1 MFDNAVDQWVANSS
15 AEKCIFVQILYHAC
29 QKYCEGKAVSL
40 QKAGQVGKVQQN
52 PPHPQVGPGPSV
64 SAHPTGSR
72 TLQAQVKSQPSLRQP
87 EFINCQSKLTRGNLS
102 RSLWLT
108 IFRTSTFTCRAIV
121 CTSDARPVNLAIYR
135 CKALV
140 NRMKKIMV
148 PKQSS
153 ARQGE
158 AVIKEAL
165 SPH

>member
-1 MFDNAVDQWVANSS
+1 MFDNTVDQWVANSS

-40 QKAGQVGKVQQN
+40 EKAGQMGKVQQN
-52 PPHPQVGPGPSV
+52 PLHPQVGPGPNV
-64 SAHPTGSR
+64 STPPTGSR
-72 TLQAQVKSQPSLRQP
+72 TLQAQLKSQPSLRQP

-102 RSLWLT
+102 QSLRFM
-108 IFRTSTFTCRAIV
+108 IFWTSVFICSIV
-121 CTSDARPVNLAIYR
+121 RNSDAHPVNLAIYR

-148 PKQSS
+148 PKQRS

-158 AVIKEAL
+158 AVIKEAP